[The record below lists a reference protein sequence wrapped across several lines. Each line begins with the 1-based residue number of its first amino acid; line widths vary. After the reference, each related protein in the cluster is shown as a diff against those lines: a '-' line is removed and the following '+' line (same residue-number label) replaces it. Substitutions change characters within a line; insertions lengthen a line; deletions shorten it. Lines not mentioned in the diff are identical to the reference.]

1 MEDLRN
7 FDKTKR
13 KKWLAEEL
21 CNLVEKIE
29 KFDYEMSIHGSEKE
43 LTIFVEN
50 DREFFWE
57 CLLPNL
63 PKGFFV
69 KAEKQ
74 VGSGPNQFEI
84 KEITTEKPKD
94 KFLDILDSIRYR
106 LRQRRNVLLGKFPT
120 LNHSFDRNYKNYKKG
135 ILEDICLEYNHFYN
149 HNLYSD
155 NNYKYLDC
163 LCDIK
168 VELIYYFG
176 NSIESHFEDIYSRLE
191 EKAKDIEKKEKELA
205 ERAKALDLLKKHL
218 DLMLIKN

>member
-7 FDKTKR
+7 YDKTKR

-43 LTIFVEN
+43 LTIFVKN

-74 VGSGPNQFEI
+74 VGSGSNKFEI
-84 KEITTEKPKD
+84 KEITT
-94 KFLDILDSIRYR
+94 
-106 LRQRRNVLLGKFPT
+106 
-120 LNHSFDRNYKNYKKG
+120 
-135 ILEDICLEYNHFYN
+135 
-149 HNLYSD
+149 
-155 NNYKYLDC
+155 
-163 LCDIK
+163 
-168 VELIYYFG
+168 G
-176 NSIESHFEDIYSRLE
+176 N
-191 EKAKDIEKKEKELA
+191 
-205 ERAKALDLLKKHL
+205 
-218 DLMLIKN
+218 